1 MTIKRYLLSFPER
14 FVRST
19 LGLGAGVAREVSEIA
34 LPDGV
39 RRSQLYQNL
48 VDTTLRFLIEDV
60 GGVEGVYRAGQPLPD
75 NFLARR
81 TAGNAVEALGIVA
94 FRASPVW
101 VLAAL
106 ADLSGMGRQLIPEI
120 ADALKAK
127 GLLEQDTQVTSIDQM
142 LDGLERTSSR
152 LASTI
157 NTPPLDVAS
166 LRTEWRALREEA
178 RRLQPSSLPTWDTIS
193 GMWTQL
199 KTESDRQDRSI
210 FETSSMIAV
219 SAVQSLPDGVR
230 WLSASAGVGAA
241 RTGSIVAAALLD
253 HYRQTLGEIRAA
265 GYWAYASRQLRP
277 YFRAAIEQFSPQRRT
292 VTERIVEKLQSFN
305 PTKRM
310 MIWLLVALV
319 SATAP
324 VQLGAQEARRR
335 WEMQRQIRLDKF
347 EQVLPV
353 AMRAQGIDM
362 WIVMVKE
369 NHEDPLWNDL
379 GRGYVSGVG
388 YYVFTDR
395 GGERVERAALG
406 PSGYMIEESGA
417 YDIFASPSTLAAF
430 VAARNPRRIGVNMSD
445 EIGPA
450 DGLSYTMH
458 QQLKKTLGE
467 PYASRLVSAERLV
480 SEFRSRRVASE
491 IVAFGEAAGI
501 AIQLTERALSNEVIA
516 VGKTTLEDVAWWMQD
531 RLLERGL
538 GSEFDMPSVYVT
550 GPEGIVATS
559 SSRIIQPGDVM
570 MIDWGVQLM
579 NFGTDVK
586 RVAYVLKPGELAP
599 PKSIQSAF
607 DKAIA
612 VRDVVKKAI
621 KPGVRADETMKAMD
635 AALRA
640 AGYGVIEFNK
650 PNRDDKTD
658 VVYGFHPVGNTGHD
672 IGPSLT
678 TWQPL
683 QTTFEMHRQHMF
695 SFEYFA
701 YTPIAEWGGKKL
713 RIPIE
718 DDAILMEHGI
728 QFLHPANYR
737 LLVVK

>member
-1 MTIKRYLLSFPER
+1 MKAYLFSLPER
-14 FVRST
+14 LVRSL
-19 LGLGAGVAREVSEIA
+19 LGLGAGVAREVGEVAVPASI
-34 LPDGV
+34 
-39 RRSQLYQNL
+39 RRGRLYQNL
-48 VDTTLRFLIEDV
+48 VDATLQFLIEQV
-60 GGVEGVYRAGQPLPD
+60 GGVEGVYTSGDRLPD
-75 NFLARR
+75 NFLVRR

-106 ADLSGMGRQLIPEI
+106 ADVCGMGRHLIPEI
-120 ADALKAK
+120 ADALKAQ
-127 GLLEQDTQVTSIDQM
+127 GLLEKDAHFTSVEQM
-142 LDGLERTSSR
+142 LDGLERTSAR

-157 NTPPLDVAS
+157 NTPPLDVP
-166 LRTEWRALREEA
+166 ALREEWQAIRDDA
-178 RRLQPSSLPTWDTIS
+178 RGLAPASLPSRDAIAEVWT
-193 GMWTQL
+193 GM
-199 KTESDRQDRSI
+199 KAASAREERSI
-210 FETSSMIAV
+210 FETSSAMAV
-219 SAVQSLPDGVR
+219 AAVKGLPEGVR
-230 WLSASAGVGAA
+230 WLSASAVVGAA
-241 RTGSIVAAALLD
+241 RTGQVVAGSLLD
-253 HYRQTLGEIRAA
+253 YYKQTLDELQKEGFVAYTSRQMRPYLRAA
-265 GYWAYASRQLRP
+265 VG
-277 YFRAAIEQFSPQRRT
+277 QFSPARRT
-292 VTERIVEKLQSFN
+292 LTQRILDRISPMK
-305 PTKRM
+305 T
-310 MIWLLVALV
+310 LLTVLAFSLAV
-319 SATAP
+319 SRAD
-324 VQLGAQEARRR
+324 AQEARRR

-347 EQVLPV
+347 EQVLPQ
-353 AMRAQGIDM
+353 AMRANGIDM
-362 WIVMVKE
+362 WIVAVKE
-369 NHEDPLWNDL
+369 NHIDPLWEDL

-395 GGERVERAALG
+395 GGDRIERAALG
-406 PSGYMIEESGA
+406 PDEYMVEESGA
-417 YDIFASPSTLAAF
+417 YDIFAAASTLPAF
-430 VAARNPRRIGVNMSD
+430 VKERNPRRIGVNMSD

-450 DGLSYTMH
+450 DGLSHTMYQH
-458 QQLKKTLGE
+458 LVKTLGE
-467 PYASRLVSAERLV
+467 PYASRLVSAERVV
-480 SEFRSRRVASE
+480 SDFRSRLVASE

-501 AIQLTERALSNEVIA
+501 AIRLTERALSNEVIT
-516 VGKTTLEDVAWWMQD
+516 VGKTTLEDVAWWLQD
-531 RLLERGL
+531 RLLDRAL

-550 GPEGIVATS
+550 GPEGILATS

-586 RVAYVLKPGELAP
+586 RVAYVLKPGELTP
-599 PKSIQSAF
+599 PKSIQAAF
-607 DKAIA
+607 DKALA

-621 KPGVRADETMKAMD
+621 KPGVRADQAMKAMD

-650 PNRDDKTD
+650 PNADDKTD

-683 QTTFEMHRQHMF
+683 QTTFNLHPQHLF

-718 DDAILMEHGI
+718 DDAILMENGI
-728 QFLHPANYR
+728 QFVHPANYR